1 VSAAKLRVARP
12 SGSQGRGGFAQLRM
26 PSAGR
31 EQRYGA
37 SRTGQGGFAQWAVA
51 LALLLLS
58 VAAFAQ
64 EPVPALT
71 ARVTDVT
78 GTLTAAQQAS
88 MEQKLAAF
96 EARKGSQLAVLI
108 VPTTQP
114 EEIEQFAGRVRDQWK
129 LGRKNVDDGALLLVA
144 KNDRRMRIEVN
155 RGLEGSLTDA
165 TSKRIIAEIIT
176 PLFRQGDFAGGI
188 NAGLDQ
194 VIRVVDGEP
203 LPPPDKRWRSGTEV
217 GKSLAPLGNALPFLI
232 FGFIIAASF
241 LRRIMGRGGGA
252 VVTGGLV
259 GVFAWLFTHVIVIGI
274 IATVIAFVFSLIA
287 GVSGGGGSG
296 WSSGSRRRGG
306 YGGFGGWGGGGFGG
320 GGFGGGGGGGF
331 SGGGGGG
338 AGGGASG
345 SW

>member
-1 VSAAKLRVARP
+1 L
-12 SGSQGRGGFAQLRM
+12 AQL
-26 PSAGR
+26 A
-31 EQRYGA
+31 
-37 SRTGQGGFAQWAVA
+37 FAFVLLLAVA
-51 LALLLLS
+51 
-58 VAAFAQ
+58 VAIAQ
-64 EPVPALT
+64 EAVPTLT
-71 ARVTDVT
+71 ARVTDLT

-88 MEQKLAAF
+88 IEQKLAAF
-96 EARKGSQLAVLI
+96 EARKGAQLAVLI

-165 TSKRIIAEIIT
+165 TSSRIITETIT
-176 PLFRQGDFAGGI
+176 PLFRQGDFSGGI

-194 VIRVVDGEP
+194 MIRVVDGEP
-203 LPPPDKRWRSGTEV
+203 LPPPDKKWRSGTEM
-217 GKSLAPLGNALPFLI
+217 GKSLAPLGNSLPFLI
-232 FGFIIAASF
+232 FGCIIAASV
-241 LRRIMGRGGGA
+241 LRRLLGRGGGA
-252 VVTGGLV
+252 VATGGIV
-259 GVFAWLFTHVIVIGI
+259 GVFAWLFTHAIAIGL
-274 IATVIAFVFSLIA
+274 IASVIAFIFSLVA
-287 GVSGGGGSG
+287 GISGGGGSG
-296 WSSGSRRRGG
+296 WSSGSRRHRGG

-320 GGFGGGGGGGF
+320 GGFGGGGGGF